1 MSGHFSS
8 EKMLQHYIRRGKLT
22 LRWIINILRDLA
34 SLDAA
39 PSLPP
44 MGCRRLRLIVS
55 FLFLLARAR
64 GWSLVRY
71 MLRWA
76 ETQTN
81 LESERKVLLCFFF
94 SLGFLFRRISFVFL
108 SLHGTMDCVKVFGCT
123 SAILMLNCISWENT
137 LNCGYWIC
145 GYLKMYILWQT
156 KKLICIELLIHR
168 C

>member
-44 MGCRRLRLIVS
+44 MGRRRLRLMVS

-81 LESERKVLLCFFF
+81 LESEWKVLLCFFF
-94 SLGFLFRRISFVFL
+94 SLGFLFRRISFVF
-108 SLHGTMDCVKVFGCT
+108 KP
-123 SAILMLNCISWENT
+123 
-137 LNCGYWIC
+137 
-145 GYLKMYILWQT
+145 
-156 KKLICIELLIHR
+156 LIHSHWSVNNTCTR
-168 C
+168 WRSRVHAKHSCPSRWCHVKTFRWFGQLLSTYP

>member
-1 MSGHFSS
+1 
-8 EKMLQHYIRRGKLT
+8 MLQHYIRRGKLT

-44 MGCRRLRLIVS
+44 IGRRRLRLIVS

-64 GWSLVRY
+64 GWSQVRY

-76 ETQTN
+76 ETQI
-81 LESERKVLLCFFF
+81 CFFF